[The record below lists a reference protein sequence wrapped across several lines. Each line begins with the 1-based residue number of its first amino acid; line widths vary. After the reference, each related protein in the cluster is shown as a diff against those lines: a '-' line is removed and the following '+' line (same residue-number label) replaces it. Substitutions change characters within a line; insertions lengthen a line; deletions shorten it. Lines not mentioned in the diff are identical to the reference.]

1 MLTSTLY
8 KPKSFL
14 LSKIESLKARIELL
28 TGLNKVVSTK
38 DFPNI
43 KPTQWHAINNQLNT
57 VSNKISRQLEKYTDR
72 YLIHTDD
79 KREKSKLINALGQIE
94 LELSQAYSF
103 YDTYMDILTQRL
115 SPVLGPLLGGCDAV
129 AADGLKHEYL
139 TTVTKNPIVYC
150 DRGFGA
156 SILREGV
163 SLAKTVNPVAFIAIP
178 YSRLAEK
185 YNLISIYHEVGHQ
198 ALNKLNL
205 VEPFQ
210 QVFSLS
216 AKNAGA
222 NQLLQNMFGNWSKE
236 IIPDFW
242 AFGFTGMGQT
252 SSIRDVLLVP
262 QAMAFGISP
271 YQQHPPPYLRFLIS
285 VEWCR
290 FLWGRGDW
298 DEWCEEW
305 DTFYPVE
312 NADKVTK
319 EIILQAKK
327 ILPNVARATITTR
340 FKKLNNKNISSL
352 FDMDSITPFNLKK
365 CTSKEHFLNQS
376 IGVQLSAFRLM
387 RDKKNLPIAK
397 LNAIIHA
404 WLINLNTQTIYNYN

>member
-14 LSKIESLKARIELL
+14 LSKIEALKARTELL

-43 KPTQWHAINNQLNT
+43 KPAQWYAINNQLNT
-57 VSNKISRQLEKYTDR
+57 VANKISHQLDTYTDK
-72 YLIHTDD
+72 YLIKAGDE
-79 KREKSKLINALGQIE
+79 RGKSKLINALGEIE

-115 SPVLGPLLGGCDAV
+115 SPVLGPLLRGCDAI

-139 TTVTKNPIVYC
+139 TSVTKDPIVYC

-163 SLAKTVNPVAFIAIP
+163 TLAKTVNPIAFIAIP

-210 QVFSLS
+210 QVFSLC

-222 NQLLQNMFGNWSKE
+222 NQFLQNMFANWSKE

-252 SSIRDVLLVP
+252 SSMRDVLLVP
-262 QAMAFGISP
+262 QTMALGISP

-298 DEWCEEW
+298 DDWAEEW
-305 DTFYPVE
+305 ESFYPVE
-312 NADKVTK
+312 NADKVTR

-340 FKKLNNKNISSL
+340 FRKLNNKNISSL
-352 FDMDSITPFNLKK
+352 FNMDSITPFNLKK
-365 CTSKEHFLNQS
+365 CTSKERFLNQS

-387 RDKKNLPIAK
+387 RDKKNMQIAK
-397 LNAIIHA
+397 LNAIINS
-404 WLINLNTQTIYNYN
+404 WLINLNTQNIYNHN

>member
-1 MLTSTLY
+1 MLTSTLN

-14 LSKIESLKARIELL
+14 LSKLESLKARTELL
-28 TGLNKVVSTK
+28 TGLNKVASTK

-43 KPTQWHAINNQLNT
+43 KPAQWYAINSQLNT
-57 VSNKISRQLEKYTDR
+57 VANKISRQLDAYADR
-72 YLIHTDD
+72 YLINADD
-79 KREKSKLINALGQIE
+79 KSEKSKLVNTLGEIE
-94 LELSQAYSF
+94 LELSQAYNF

-115 SPVLGPLLGGCDAV
+115 SPVLGPLLKGCDAI

-139 TTVTKNPIVYC
+139 SLVTKPPIVYC

-198 ALNKLNL
+198 ALNKLDL
-205 VEPFQ
+205 IESFR

-222 NQLLQNMFGNWSKE
+222 NTLLQNMFGNWSKE

-271 YQQHPPPYLRFLIS
+271 YQQHPPPYLRFLFS

-305 DTFYPVE
+305 ENFYPVAC
-312 NADKVTK
+312 ADKVTK

-340 FKKLNNKNISSL
+340 FKKLNNKSIASL
-352 FDMDSITPFNLKK
+352 FDINSIAPFNLKK
-365 CTSKEHFLNQS
+365 CINKQHFLNQS
-376 IGVQLSAFRLM
+376 IGVQLSAFRLL
-387 RDKKNLPIAK
+387 RDKKNMPIAK
-397 LNAIIHA
+397 LNAIIHS
-404 WLINLNTQTIYNYN
+404 WLINLNNQNSYNHN

>member
-1 MLTSTLY
+1 MLDAALY
-8 KPKSFL
+8 KPNSFL
-14 LSKIESLKARIELL
+14 LSKIESLKARTELL

-38 DFPNI
+38 VYLNI
-43 KPTQWHAINNQLNT
+43 KPAQWFPINNQLNT
-57 VSNKISRQLEKYTDR
+57 VANKISRQLDTCTDS
-72 YLIHTDD
+72 YLIYADD
-79 KREKSKLINALGQIE
+79 ERQKSKLINVLGEIE
-94 LELSQAYSF
+94 LQLSQAYNF

-115 SPVLGPLLGGCDAV
+115 SPVLGPLLRGCDEI

-139 TTVTKNPIVYC
+139 TSVTKNPIVYC

-163 SLAKTVNPVAFIAIP
+163 TLAKTVNPVAFIAIP

-198 ALNKLNL
+198 ALYKLDL
-205 VEPFQ
+205 VEPFR

-222 NQLLQNMFGNWSKE
+222 NQLLQNMLANWSKE
-236 IIPDFW
+236 IIQDFW
-242 AFGFTGMGQT
+242 AFGHTGMGQT

-262 QAMAFGISP
+262 QAMALSISP

-298 DEWCEEW
+298 DEWAEEW
-305 DTFYPVE
+305 ETFYPVE
-312 NADKVTK
+312 YLDKATK

-327 ILPNVARATITTR
+327 ILPNIARATITTR
-340 FKKLNNKNISSL
+340 FKKLSNKTIATF
-352 FDMDSITPFNLKK
+352 FDMESISPGNLLK
-365 CTSKEHFLNQS
+365 CKNKDHLLNQS
-376 IGVQLSAFRLM
+376 IGVQLSAFRLI
-387 RDKKNLPIAK
+387 RDKNNMPIAK
-397 LNAIIHA
+397 LNAILNS
-404 WLINLNTQTIYNYN
+404 WLINLSTQNNYNHN